1 MMRLPPGSAL
11 GKSHGE
17 ERAMVIQENVDQE
30 KGLLSTVWARYTPL
44 VADHAEG
51 CYIYD
56 VEGDR
61 YLDFSSGIG
70 VVNTGHCHPRVVA
83 AAQEQ
88 VAKLIHGQANIVYH
102 KPMLRLAEKLATVVP
117 EGLDRFFFTNSGAE
131 AIEASVKL

>member
-1 MMRLPPGSAL
+1 MLT
-11 GKSHGE
+11 HEIVE
-17 ERAMVIQENVDQE
+17 ESGAKE
-30 KGLLSTVWARYTPL
+30 LLATVWARYTSV

-56 VEGDR
+56 AQGNR

-102 KPMLRLAEKLATVVP
+102 KPMLRLAEKLSAVVP
-117 EGLDRFFFTNSGAE
+117 AGLDRFFF
-131 AIEASVKL
+131 

>member
-1 MMRLPPGSAL
+1 MLT
-11 GKSHGE
+11 HEIVE
-17 ERAMVIQENVDQE
+17 ESGATE
-30 KGLLSTVWARYTPL
+30 LLAPVWARYTSV

-56 VEGDR
+56 AQGHR

-88 VAKLIHGQANIVYH
+88 VATLIHGQANIVTTS
-102 KPMLRLAEKLATVVP
+102 RCCA
-117 EGLDRFFFTNSGAE
+117 
-131 AIEASVKL
+131 